1 MQPTKKSEKANA
13 SSSVRRGGLMVSAL
27 DSAPSGFEPWPGT
40 LHCVILQHPWLLQC
54 FSPPSCTNGTGE
66 FNAMGNPCDGLV
78 PHPRGVEIILAASCY
93 KISSNQTVRKCFLSG
108 YPFSLCVTRK
118 QTKARV
124 LFTTRQVHH
133 YSFHWSFVT
142 VWQNARNMLRP
153 TMLRYVALTWCDHLA
168 RA

>member
-1 MQPTKKSEKANA
+1 MHRLVWGAVA
-13 SSSVRRGGLMVSAL
+13 SWLVRSTPLRPGSSPGQGHCIVLFCKTL
-27 DSAPSGFEPWPGT
+27 DSYSAS
-40 LHCVILQHPWLLQC
+40 LHPAVQ
-54 FSPPSCTNGTGE
+54 
-66 FNAMGNPCDGLV
+66 MGNPCDRLV
-78 PHPRGVEIILAASCY
+78 SHPRGVEIILAASCY

-133 YSFHWSFVT
+133 YSFQWSFAT
-142 VWQNARNMLRP
+142 LQCGKTRA
-153 TMLRYVALTWCDHLA
+153 TCYIALTWCDHLA